1 MNDNDTV
8 KLLRECDAGIKMGVA
23 SIDDVLPYV
32 TSEQLRDTLTENKK
46 RHEHLGEEVERMLT
60 LHHEGGKEP
69 GLMAKSMSHMKTGIK
84 LSMDKSD
91 ATVADLM
98 SDGCHMGV
106 KSLGRY
112 LNQYAAADEASRDL
126 AKKLIHLED
135 SLAVDVRPFL

>member
-1 MNDNDTV
+1 MNTNDTV

-32 TSEQLRDTLTENKK
+32 KNEDLKDTLVESKR
-46 RHEHLGEEVERMLT
+46 RHEHLGEQAQRMLT
-60 LHHEGGKEP
+60 LHHDDGKEP

-84 LSMDKSD
+84 LSMDRTD

-98 SDGCHMGV
+98 TDGCHMGV

-112 LNQYAAADEASRDL
+112 LNQYKEADEASRDL
-126 AKKLIHLED
+126 AKKLINIED